1 MHAGTGYD
9 REDPWHGYV
18 RVLRKDTG
26 SMRQAIQRRYKNRG
40 RRYGIFL
47 LAGLVADPNYSTYL
61 RTTRID
67 KDLSARAVKSDLL
80 LEKKGS
86 TWLRNCPRETAQWRP
101 GDNGSPSNNTK
112 MARDQ
117 GSETHTTKG
126 ATNVEKWDTFRT
138 SAKRRKEIK
147 RRETKGRKRDRKIT
161 RGRRDRKTNRGPRDS
176 YQHWLCRPSVTW
188 IGGESATLTQVPR
201 II

>member
-1 MHAGTGYD
+1 
-9 REDPWHGYV
+9 
-18 RVLRKDTG
+18 
-26 SMRQAIQRRYKNRG
+26 
-40 RRYGIFL
+40 
-47 LAGLVADPNYSTYL
+47 
-61 RTTRID
+61 
-67 KDLSARAVKSDLL
+67 
-80 LEKKGS
+80 
-86 TWLRNCPRETAQWRP
+86 
-101 GDNGSPSNNTK
+101 

-188 IGGESATLTQVPR
+188 IGENQLPWLRCLESYDSGQASICGLHACDRTNQDRQKTPESYGER
-201 II
+201 NNRCENG